1 MNHIGKC
8 TRRNL
13 LENQEIWFIFLCC
26 YFDLSHA
33 KKLINVYISFEM
45 HLKDVV
51 FNEFLM
57 HHTEVLYR
65 TALLDRFVP
74 AFRSL
79 W

>member
-1 MNHIGKC
+1 
-8 TRRNL
+8 
-13 LENQEIWFIFLCC
+13 
-26 YFDLSHA
+26 
-33 KKLINVYISFEM
+33 M